1 MLRMAQLRLSGR
13 PAEHL
18 DYTLTSPADG
28 RPAATLVTYLHGFAS
43 DQFGEKV
50 LYLRDRF
57 VEAGCAYLT
66 FDHRGHG
73 RSSGTIRDLTVSR
86 NLEDLAAVLHH
97 HGSGYARRIL
107 VGSSMGGQTAA
118 WYAARH
124 PDEIAAAV
132 LIAPGFRFIERRM
145 EELGPKGLERLRKS
159 GQVVYKNQWVE
170 ATIGPA
176 LFDDAGQYTVDRL
189 LPLYCTPSLLLHG
202 TEDASVPFE
211 DSVVFTKLTKARPL
225 ELFLIAGGDHR
236 LTDWKE
242 TLFSEIEAFLKRL
255 RLLPSQPLP
264 APGR

>member
-1 MLRMAQLRLSGR
+1 MLRMARLHIPGHPADHLDYILTPPAGGR
-13 PAEHL
+13 PA
-18 DYTLTSPADG
+18 T
-28 RPAATLVTYLHGFAS
+28 TLVTYLHGFAS

-57 VEAGCAYLT
+57 VAAGFAFLT

-73 RSSGTIRDLTVSR
+73 RSSGTIMDLTVSR
-86 NLEDLAAVLHH
+86 NLEDLAAVLQQ

-145 EELGPKGLERLRKS
+145 EELGPAGLERLRTT
-159 GQVVYKNQWVE
+159 GRVAYKNQWVDV
-170 ATIGPA
+170 TIGPA

-189 LPLYCTPSLLLHG
+189 LPLYRTPSLLLHG
-202 TEDASVPFE
+202 TEDESVPFE

-225 ELFLIAGGDHR
+225 ELCLIAGGDHR

-255 RLLPSQPLP
+255 RLLQ
-264 APGR
+264 

>member
-1 MLRMAQLRLSGR
+1 MMQRMTQIVFPHDNTAY
-13 PAEHL
+13 L
-18 DYTLTSPADG
+18 DFTLTPPSGGGTAT
-28 RPAATLVTYLHGFAS
+28 TLVTYLHGFAS

-57 VEAGCAYLT
+57 AAIGCAFLA

-73 RSSGTIRDLTVSR
+73 RSSGTMKELTISG
-86 NLEDLAAVLHH
+86 NLEDLEVVLHE
-97 HGSGYARRIL
+97 HGSACPRRIL

-124 PDEIAAAV
+124 PHEIDANV

-145 EELGPKGLERLRKS
+145 EELGPKGMEQIRKN
-159 GQVVYKNQWVE
+159 GQITYKNQWID
-170 ATIGPA
+170 ATVGPA

-189 LPLYCTPSLLLHG
+189 LQHYRTPSLILHG
-202 TEDASVPFE
+202 TEDESVPFE

-225 ELFLIAGGDHR
+225 ELLLIAGGDHR

-242 TLFSEIEAFLKRL
+242 TLFSEIEAFLRRL
-255 RLLPSQPLP
+255 HLLP
-264 APGR
+264 